1 MIAWLVFVALL
12 LPLEGLL
19 LAQCKPH
26 TSCTSTCGRVYKYS
40 GPFAGTPFPK
50 TDTANGY
57 YIGLN
62 KNKFNGDPAPVIGD
76 IICHDSDY
84 ASWYCEYEKNGACGA
99 KVTNSVGDPKTVHN
113 GTETQFFLKD
123 NEPKA
128 VLKQGTLTLFYHV
141 ANPLDAA
148 HHTGADWIT
157 SVGVAV
163 EGAPSKY
170 VNVSII
176 ADPVSLLQ
184 PDLALKPAPLLG
196 APLSTMIVSVG
207 GEPLVAGVHTVE
219 PMKIK
224 ATFNPGYKR
233 IGLGYSERV
242 DIITATF
249 HIRVTSAAAKKV
261 CGQSDAGQSTP
272 SRCRILCFRQDCRA
286 RRASR
291 AVGPGAYLRRHQ
303 EAAHAAV
310 KPRVQH
316 KSAACKISFVFL
328 QTRAS
333 HWPF

>member
-1 MIAWLVFVALL
+1 MIKLTTGGYAWTDEVAWN
-12 LPLEGLL
+12 
-19 LAQCKPH
+19 
-26 TSCTSTCGRVYKYS
+26 
-40 GPFAGTPFPK
+40 
-50 TDTANGY
+50 NGK
-57 YIGLN
+57 GE
-62 KNKFNGDPAPVIGD
+62 KGD
-76 IICHDSDY
+76 IICTTTTSYPTKDTVFYFCDDG
-84 ASWYCEYEKNGACGA
+84 KGGACGA
-99 KVTNSVGDPKTVHN
+99 QGYTKTVGDPKTVHN

-176 ADPVSLLQ
+176 ADPLSLLQ
-184 PDLALKPAPLLG
+184 PDLALKPAPLPG

-224 ATFNPGYKR
+224 ATFDPGYKR
-233 IGLGYSERV
+233 VGLGYSERG

-249 HIRVTSAAAKKV
+249 HIRVTSAAAKKFDDKAMQV
-261 CGQSDAGQSTP
+261 KALHLDVEFFVFDKT
-272 SRCRILCFRQDCRA
+272 
-286 RRASR
+286 
-291 AVGPGAYLRRHQ
+291 
-303 EAAHAAV
+303 AAHGV
-310 KPRVQH
+310 LPELWGLVP
-316 KSAACKISFVFL
+316 ISDDTKKL
-328 QTRAS
+328 LMPQ
-333 HWPF
+333 

>member
-1 MIAWLVFVALL
+1 MMIAWLVFVALL
-12 LPLEGLL
+12 LPLEGALL
-19 LAQCKPH
+19 DQCKIH
-26 TSCTSTCGRVYKYS
+26 TSCSGKCGEVTS
-40 GPFAGTPFPK
+40 
-50 TDTANGY
+50 
-57 YIGLN
+57 IGA
-62 KNKFNGDPAPVIGD
+62 PAPYIFMGGKNYAWVDDVFAWVGGKGEVGD
-76 IICHDSDY
+76 IVCGTSSGVFY
-84 ASWYCEYEKNGACGA
+84 YCENGKGGVCGA
-99 KVTNSVGDPKTVHN
+99 QGYTNTVGDPKTVHN

-176 ADPVSLLQ
+176 ADPLSLLQ
-184 PDLALKPAPLLG
+184 PDLALKPAPLPG

-224 ATFNPGYKR
+224 ATFDPGYKR
-233 IGLGYSERV
+233 VGLGYSERV

-249 HIRVTSAAAKKV
+249 HIRVTSAAAKKFADKAMQV
-261 CGQSDAGQSTP
+261 KALHLDVEFFVFDKT
-272 SRCRILCFRQDCRA
+272 
-286 RRASR
+286 
-291 AVGPGAYLRRHQ
+291 
-303 EAAHAAV
+303 AAHGV
-310 KPRVQH
+310 LPELWGLVP
-316 KSAACKISFVFL
+316 ISNDTKKL
-328 QTRAS
+328 LMPQ
-333 HWPF
+333 